1 MVFLLALWLAPSNDG
16 VIEMDLE
23 EKRHNTSCV
32 YCALLM
38 TLEKIDKSFYGV
50 FLHFKHDLE
59 LS

>member
-1 MVFLLALWLAPSNDG
+1 MVFLLTLWISPSKYG
-16 VIEMDLE
+16 VIETTLE

>member
-32 YCALLM
+32 YRALLM
-38 TLEKIDKSFYGV
+38 TLEKIDKYLYEV
-50 FLHFKHDLE
+50 FMFFMHDLE